1 MNVKGDTS
9 VGGCVSGRP
18 RRRAALLVGFALTWI
33 PCFASAPKPA
43 PRDAAQSALM
53 QGRVDE
59 AVAMLQ
65 AIMTKDPKD
74 AAAHLLLCRAFYS
87 EKMPDPAV
95 TECETALQGLGSD
108 SEAQDWMGRAYGLK
122 AESAGPIAGYKLAKH
137 VLAAFETAVSLDGKN
152 AAAANDLSEYYVN
165 APSFVGGG
173 LDNATA
179 LADKVQTALPQAS
192 HRMRGMIAEE
202 RKDYATAERE
212 FAAAVGVAG
221 RADAWVDLGQFYAKR
236 KELDKALDTLHKA
249 LAADPARDASV
260 VDVASILIEIHR
272 EPELAEKTLREY
284 LDRGAKSDAAPV
296 VRVLVELAK
305 VREAAGDKADARN
318 ELQKALTLAKDYEP
332 AKRALKGL

>member
-1 MNVKGDTS
+1 MRFKGDS
-9 VGGCVSGRP
+9 PVDGCVSEQP
-18 RRRAALLVGFALTWI
+18 VVRAVLAVVFALAWL
-33 PCFASAPKPA
+33 PCFASAPKPT
-43 PRDAAQSALM
+43 PRDLAQSALM

-65 AIMTKDPKD
+65 GIVGKDPKD
-74 AAAHLLLCRAFYS
+74 ASAHLLLCRAYYS
-87 EKMPDPAV
+87 EKMADPAV
-95 TECETALQGLGSD
+95 AECETALQGLGSN

-122 AESAGPIAGYKLAKH
+122 ADSSGPIAGYKLAKH
-137 VLAAFETAVSLDGKN
+137 VLAAFEMAVSLDGKN

-179 LADKVQTALPQAS
+179 LADKVQTTLPQAA
-192 HRMRGMIAEE
+192 HRMRAMIAEE
-202 RKDYATAERE
+202 RKDYETAERE
-212 FAAAVGVAG
+212 FSAAVGVAG

-236 KELDKALDTLHKA
+236 KELDKAVESLHKA
-249 LAADPARDASV
+249 LAADPTRDASV
-260 VDVASILIEIHR
+260 VDVASLLIEIHR

-284 LDRGAKSDAAPV
+284 LDRGVKSDDAPV

-305 VREAAGDKADARN
+305 VREAAGDKVGAKTQL
-318 ELQKALTLAKDYEP
+318 EKALALARDYEP